1 MKPKCKVQ
9 SKPVPANVI
18 SLAAY
23 RNAHRRPVP
32 EPAPEPVGVREVSL
46 VDAYCRWLALVGA
59 AWAFWW

>member
-1 MKPKCKVQ
+1 MKPKRIVQ
-9 SKPVPANVI
+9 SKPVPAKVI

-32 EPAPEPVGVREVSL
+32 ESTPQPDTACEVSL
-46 VDAYCRWLALVGA
+46 MGTYCRWLALVGA